1 MADWTDIPD
10 ENLSPNAPARSAD
23 MLAMR
28 DNITAQAEGAAGAPK
43 TQTAAIEDLSVTNA
57 KLSADAVT
65 ADKLAPDAA
74 RLNNADTRAGEV
86 GSYAMLN
93 YSGGTTIPGTV
104 RSGNLFYASA
114 GSETYSAASG
124 SWRCMGYTRSGTA
137 NPSDK
142 TTLWLRIS

>member
-43 TQTAAIEDLSVTNA
+43 TQTAAIEDDAVTAN
-57 KLSADAVT
+57 KLADDAVT

-74 RLNNADTRAGEV
+74 RLNNADTQVGEV
-86 GSYAMLN
+86 GSYAMLYYN
-93 YSGGTTIPGTV
+93 GTTTPGTV
-104 RSGNLFYASA
+104 RSGGLSYAAADGSIFKSA
-114 GSETYSAASG
+114 GG

-137 NPSDK
+137 SEASR

>member
-28 DNITAQAEGAAGAPK
+28 DNITAQAEGATGAPK
-43 TQTAAIEDLSVTNA
+43 TQTAAIED
-57 KLSADAVT
+57 DAVT

-74 RLNNADTRAGEV
+74 RLNNADTQAGEV
-86 GSYAMLN
+86 GSYAMLYYEGAATN
-93 YSGGTTIPGTV
+93 PGTV
-104 RSGNLFYASA
+104 RSGNLFYADASGDISNSA
-114 GSETYSAASG
+114 GG
-124 SWRCMGYTRSGTA
+124 NWRCMGATS
-137 NPSDK
+137 SDVTDASSK